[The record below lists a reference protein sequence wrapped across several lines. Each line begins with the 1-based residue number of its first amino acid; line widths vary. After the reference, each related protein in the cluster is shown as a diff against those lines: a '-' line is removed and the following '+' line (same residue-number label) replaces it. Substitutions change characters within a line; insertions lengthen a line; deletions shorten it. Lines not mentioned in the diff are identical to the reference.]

1 MAFLECYLIAFS
13 IMKTYSIVR
22 FYAPHLNKSSRVIQ
36 RGLTLEEAQEHCKR
50 PETRR
55 DGEWF
60 DGYNPEY

>member
-1 MAFLECYLIAFS
+1 MQ
-13 IMKTYSIVR
+13 TYSIVR
-22 FYAPHLNKSSRVIQ
+22 FYAPHLNKSSRVIK

-60 DGYNPEY
+60 DGYDLEY